1 MRGGEEDGDEVG
13 EEEGVCQGR
22 PHQRHREDG
31 QRGGQ
36 VQGVEVRHAH
46 HQAAGV
52 LLVRQISEYVQNNF
66 GSEYI

>member
-22 PHQRHREDG
+22 PHQWHREDG

-46 HQAAGV
+46 H
-52 LLVRQISEYVQNNF
+52 
-66 GSEYI
+66 